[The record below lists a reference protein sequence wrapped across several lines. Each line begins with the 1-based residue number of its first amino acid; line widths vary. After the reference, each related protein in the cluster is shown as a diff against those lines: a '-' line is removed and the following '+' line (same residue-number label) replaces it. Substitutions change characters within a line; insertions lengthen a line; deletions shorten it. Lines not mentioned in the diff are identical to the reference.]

1 MCKVI
6 EDMRKEE
13 RAEGRVEG
21 RAEGLLDNISA
32 LMKNLS
38 VSAEKAME
46 LLGVP
51 AGERE
56 GLLKKLPVTCRTPL
70 SGRQPKTKKIS
81 PEDGL
86 CAGRGH
92 FYVPSWNAQSI
103 IPRGRL

>member
-13 RAEGRVEG
+13 RAEGRIEGRAEGRAEGHVEGRAEG

-51 AGERE
+51 TGERE
-56 GLLKKLPVTCRTPL
+56 GLLKKLPV
-70 SGRQPKTKKIS
+70 
-81 PEDGL
+81 
-86 CAGRGH
+86 A
-92 FYVPSWNAQSI
+92 
-103 IPRGRL
+103 